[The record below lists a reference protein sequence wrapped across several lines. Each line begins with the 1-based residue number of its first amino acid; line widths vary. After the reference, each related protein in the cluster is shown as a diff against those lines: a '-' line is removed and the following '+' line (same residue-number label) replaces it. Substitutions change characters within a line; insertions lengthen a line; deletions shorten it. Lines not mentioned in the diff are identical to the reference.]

1 MARLNLNMGDDL
13 QRKVKEYCEL
23 NDMSLT
29 TFYHM
34 AVSHYLEHLRLQ
46 SNLENIFTTFI
57 SERIKQK
64 KGEQAS
70 ESVKEKANL

>member
-1 MARLNLNMGDDL
+1 MARLNLNMSDDL
-13 QRKVKEYCEL
+13 QVKVKEYCEL
-23 NDMSLT
+23 NDISLT

-46 SNLENIFTTFI
+46 SNLENIFTSFI
-57 SERIKQK
+57 SEKMKQK

-70 ESVKEKANL
+70 ESDQEKANF

>member
-1 MARLNLNMGDDL
+1 MARLNINVSDDL
-13 QRKVKEYCEL
+13 QRKVKEYCDL
-23 NDMSLT
+23 NDISLT

-57 SERIKQK
+57 TERIKEK
-64 KGEQAS
+64 KGEQVS
-70 ESVKEKANL
+70 ESVKEKADF